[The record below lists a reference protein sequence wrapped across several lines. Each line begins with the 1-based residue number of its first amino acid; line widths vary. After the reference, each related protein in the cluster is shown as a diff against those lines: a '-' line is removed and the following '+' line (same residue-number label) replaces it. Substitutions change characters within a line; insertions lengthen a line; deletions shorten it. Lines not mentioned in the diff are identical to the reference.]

1 MSTIHVIA
9 FSQVRIVTF
18 ANGHEVGDIIDM
30 PKALSM
36 PEVHLFVKNGDTVIK
51 MADQDDGLHLANI
64 YLFNNSYDRCMELLT
79 EITDQ
84 ILKKRSSTPPGVIA
98 TIVETPASDDDDV
111 LDEVDAREVVVVT
124 PDGRKRARRGSFF
137 TLPSR
142 YDVEPVETASTLENR
157 DAVNNNKNNLLGL
170 PFTASPVPSTIAEEP
185 ESPGEKAAPDGGSQP
200 LDEGHAPDV
209 TPLVDGSSTDRSP
222 LQIANA
228 TANVKVRLTGA
239 QAKQTNPTDAVVT
252 NRKPAINMRLPPVL
266 QRQSSMDDEAYKFGS
281 SMALG
286 QRLTVEIPASLKPR
300 VPGKQVNL
308 AAPSMARPRLVNPV
322 VPGGL
327 SKLQFTQPQK
337 PVRMAIGGQHGS
349 SKQLTEASKLLKR
362 SGSDTDH
369 RHGIA
374 LRDTKEKQRHA
385 DLNNPDAA
393 RSRAARQTPAAK
405 DSKVTF
411 ADRT

>member
-1 MSTIHVIA
+1 MHVIV

-18 ANGHEVGDIIDM
+18 ANGHEVGDIIDI
-30 PKALSM
+30 PKALTM
-36 PEVHLFVKNGDTVIK
+36 PEVHLFVKNGETVIK

-64 YLFNNSYDRCMELLT
+64 YVFNNSYDRCMELLT

-84 ILKKRSSTPPGVIA
+84 ILKKPSPTPAGVIA

-142 YDVEPVETASTLENR
+142 YDVEPASTPENR
-157 DAVNNNKNNLLGL
+157 DAVNNNKNLLGL
-170 PFTASPVPSTIAEEP
+170 PFAASPVPSTIAEEP
-185 ESPGEKAAPDGGSQP
+185 ESPEEKGAPDAVSQP
-200 LDEGHAPDV
+200 LDEVNVPDV
-209 TPLVDGSSTDRSP
+209 TPMAVDEDHPCDVTPLAESAERSP

-228 TANVKVRLTGA
+228 TANVKVRLAGA
-239 QAKQTNPTDAVVT
+239 QVKQTNPVDAAVT
-252 NRKPAINMRLPPVL
+252 NAPNRKPAVNTKLPPVL
-266 QRQSSMDDEAYKFGS
+266 LRQSSMDGEAYKFGS

-300 VPGKQVNL
+300 IPGKQVLL

-337 PVRMAIGGQHGS
+337 PVRMTIDGQQGS
-349 SKQLTEASKLLKR
+349 SKQLMEASKLLK
-362 SGSDTDH
+362 SE
-369 RHGIA
+369 
-374 LRDTKEKQRHA
+374 TKEKQRFG

-393 RSRAARQTPAAK
+393 RSRATRQTPSVK

-411 ADRT
+411 ADRTSRR